1 MQKNKTANKQQSSLV
16 SQLIEFAPI
25 DFKKVNNEQYDNKR
39 PDPGIFQIKLVATP
53 LKLNVVRGYDDS
65 CLVSFL
71 NPTYRTDFLTDL
83 DLEQVAA

>member
-1 MQKNKTANKQQSSLV
+1 LSLPP
-16 SQLIEFAPI
+16 LILN
-25 DFKKVNNEQYDNKR
+25 KVNNELYDNKR
-39 PDPGIFQIKLVATP
+39 PDPDIFQIKLVATP